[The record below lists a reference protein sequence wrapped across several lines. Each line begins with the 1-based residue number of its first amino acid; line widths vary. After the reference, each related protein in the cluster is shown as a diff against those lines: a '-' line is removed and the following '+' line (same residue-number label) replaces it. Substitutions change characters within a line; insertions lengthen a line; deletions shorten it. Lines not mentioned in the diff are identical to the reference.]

1 MYVEIY
7 GTKGCKYCKMAKD
20 LVEAHDIKYSYTDV
34 SDLEE
39 RANMNLRLK
48 SPARSVPQ
56 IFVDNIHL
64 PNGYSQLHFIITN
77 VEV

>member
-7 GTKGCKYCKMAKD
+7 GTSNCKFCKMAKNLMD
-20 LVEAHDIKYSYTDV
+20 SETGEGHTYTYTDV
-34 SDLEE
+34 ADLEE

-56 IFVDNIHL
+56 IFVDGKHIG
-64 PNGYSQLHFIITN
+64 GYKELEVALN
-77 VEV
+77 VV

>member
-1 MYVEIY
+1 MQVEIY
-7 GTKGCKYCKMAKD
+7 GTPNCKFCKMAKN
-20 LVEAHDIKYSYTDV
+20 LVEQNGISYTYTDV

-56 IFVDNIHL
+56 IFVDGKHL
-64 PNGYSQLHFIITN
+64 SNGYTELHILIN
-77 VEV
+77 GQDD